1 MYYNKLSTYL
11 HQSVVLLLWTMRWY
25 RHNQEHMIEGK
36 KRGGWEWSDHRLR
49 KFLCMY
55 TVSMIWVII
64 SNDSLLGDS
73 SHSAIKRKSQIIQLH
88 MHVHVASSPAYKHM
102 MKLPTTIFRTRQKEP
117 GDEANT
123 NIALLS
129 AMKQQ
134 SLMLLV
140 AYAMTD
146 FALRQLYSW
155 CHEVIVYMITYNDLV
170 PPWISLTCCLQ
181 KWKQETYHTF
191 TWSTWYMELI
201 CINYTIPGRT
211 SS

>member
-1 MYYNKLSTYL
+1 MHVYNIYDLSY
-11 HQSVVLLLWTMRWY
+11 
-25 RHNQEHMIEGK
+25 NIEWLTAWRFSSSCNK
-36 KRGGWEWSDHRLR
+36 EK
-49 KFLCMY
+49 
-55 TVSMIWVII
+55 II
-64 SNDSLLGDS
+64 E
-73 SHSAIKRKSQIIQLH
+73 LH

-146 FALRQLYSW
+146 FALWQL
-155 CHEVIVYMITYNDLV
+155 V
-170 PPWISLTCCLQ
+170 
-181 KWKQETYHTF
+181 
-191 TWSTWYMELI
+191 
-201 CINYTIPGRT
+201 
-211 SS
+211 

>member
-1 MYYNKLSTYL
+1 
-11 HQSVVLLLWTMRWY
+11 
-25 RHNQEHMIEGK
+25 
-36 KRGGWEWSDHRLR
+36 
-49 KFLCMY
+49 
-55 TVSMIWVII
+55 
-64 SNDSLLGDS
+64 
-73 SHSAIKRKSQIIQLH
+73 

-146 FALRQLYSW
+146 FALWQLVYSW
-155 CHEVIVYMITYNDLV
+155 RHEVTVYMTTYSKLV
-170 PPWISLTCCLQ
+170 PLWISLTCCLQ
-181 KWKQETYHTF
+181 KWKQETQHMF
-191 TWSTWYMELI
+191 TWSTWYMELV
-201 CINYTIPGRT
+201 CINYTIPGPPHKHPLPISICSLKEKHASTHKHLNLYSIAMLISNTYTWHSPSVYGLSALTRAVLH
-211 SS
+211 SKPPNVHSCCLS

>member
-1 MYYNKLSTYL
+1 MSYNKLL
-11 HQSVVLLLWTMRWY
+11 NDLL
-25 RHNQEHMIEGK
+25 
-36 KRGGWEWSDHRLR
+36 
-49 KFLCMY
+49 F
-55 TVSMIWVII
+55 
-64 SNDSLLGDS
+64 GDCP
-73 SHSAIKRKSQIIQLH
+73 HPAIKRKSQIIQLN

-146 FALRQLYSW
+146 FAL
-155 CHEVIVYMITYNDLV
+155 
-170 PPWISLTCCLQ
+170 
-181 KWKQETYHTF
+181 
-191 TWSTWYMELI
+191 
-201 CINYTIPGRT
+201 
-211 SS
+211 

>member
-1 MYYNKLSTYL
+1 
-11 HQSVVLLLWTMRWY
+11 
-25 RHNQEHMIEGK
+25 
-36 KRGGWEWSDHRLR
+36 
-49 KFLCMY
+49 MY
-55 TVSMIWVII
+55 TAI
-64 SNDSLLGDS
+64 SNDLLLGDS
-73 SHSAIKRKSQIIQLH
+73 VHPAIKRKSQIIQLH

-146 FALRQLYSW
+146 FA
-155 CHEVIVYMITYNDLV
+155 VGIF
-170 PPWISLTCCLQ
+170 LT
-181 KWKQETYHTF
+181 
-191 TWSTWYMELI
+191 S
-201 CINYTIPGRT
+201 
-211 SS
+211 